1 MLGEELYNAR
11 INAGMTQEKLAHEA
25 EVDRSYISQLENNKW
40 SPTVDV
46 LFRLCDALGIN
57 VSELMARVEATRK
70 PRARKK

>member
-11 INAGMTQEKLAHEA
+11 INAGMTQEMLSHKAG
-25 EVDRSYISQLENNKW
+25 VDRSYISQLENNKW
-40 SPTVDV
+40 SPTVEI
-46 LFRLCDALGIN
+46 LFRLCDALGIK

>member
-1 MLGEELYNAR
+1 MLGDELYNAR
-11 INAGMTQEKLAHEA
+11 INAGMTQEKLSHKA

-46 LFRLCDALGIN
+46 LFRLCDALGIT

-70 PRARKK
+70 PRSRPK

>member
-1 MLGEELYNAR
+1 MLGDELYNAR
-11 INAGMTQEKLAHEA
+11 INAGMTQEKLSHKA

-46 LFRLCDALGIN
+46 LFRLCDALGIK

-70 PRARKK
+70 PRARQK

>member
-1 MLGEELYNAR
+1 MVGEELYNAR
-11 INAGMTQEKLAHEA
+11 INAGLTQEKLAHKA
-25 EVDRSYISQLENNKW
+25 DVDRSYISLLECNKF

-46 LFRLCDALGIN
+46 LFKLCDALGIK